1 MSKKYDIFISYRRVS
16 FDIANLIAMK
26 LTAAG
31 YSVFVDIETL
41 HAGKFNERLL
51 EVIKGCKDFILV
63 LPPNALERCND
74 ETDWVRCEV
83 EHAIKHKKNIIPV
96 MLRNFEWPAADSLPE
111 SLRDL
116 PMYNGV
122 MINDAN
128 LFVDT
133 IERIKRNFLVS
144 RPRRKVLRITIYS
157 VIAAAIVAV
166 ALCLLLCK
174 GSAEA
179 PVKTQE
185 SQLIEQP
192 EVSEDVELVCNECA
206 IQLMSLQ
213 LMCDQDMQVL
223 TSLYKEWE
231 RLLTSKHVDGD
242 DVRYLESYATYCLHQ
257 LHAKSPLKIWDCDY
271 TILDSVGISTNL
283 LNRFEKSVN
292 SFDSALRDH
301 ITILQRIA
309 PSYSLYARYIELSKE
324 YYMAMLEYNYSILL
338 EIYSKMPESVYE
350 NEEIFEAST
359 NLHFFTTISM
369 RDKTSEYERRQK
381 SLQIVMNEKQRHMK
395 GMIED
400 DIL

>member
-1 MSKKYDIFISYRRVS
+1 MSKRYDIFISYRRVS

-51 EVIKGCKDFILV
+51 EVIEGCKDFILV

-74 ETDWVRCEV
+74 ENDWVRCEV
-83 EHAIKHKKNIIPV
+83 EHALKHKKNIIPV
-96 MLRNFEWPAADSLPE
+96 MLRNFEWPAAENLPA

-133 IERIKRNFLVS
+133 IERLKRNFLVS
-144 RPRRKVLRITIYS
+144 RPRSKALRITIYS
-157 VIAAAIVAV
+157 VIAVAIVAV
-166 ALCLLLCK
+166 TLCLLLCK

-231 RLLTSKHVDGD
+231 RLLDRKHVDGD
-242 DVRYLESYATYCLHQ
+242 NVRYLESYATYCLHQ
-257 LHAKSPLKIWDCDY
+257 LHTKSPLKIWDCDY
-271 TILDSVGISTNL
+271 AILDSVGISTNL
-283 LNRFEKSVN
+283 LNRFETSVN

-301 ITILQRIA
+301 ITILQKIA

-350 NEEIFEAST
+350 NEEIFDAST

>member
-1 MSKKYDIFISYRRVS
+1 MS

-51 EVIKGCKDFILV
+51 EVIEGCKDFILV
-63 LPPNALERCND
+63 LPPNALERCNS
-74 ETDWVRCEV
+74 ENDWVRCEV
-83 EHAIKHKKNIIPV
+83 EHALKHKKNIIPV
-96 MLRNFEWPAADSLPE
+96 MLRNFEWPASEALPA

-133 IERIKRNFLVS
+133 IERIKRNFLIS
-144 RPRRKVLRITIYS
+144 RPKSKALRITLFTA
-157 VIAAAIVAV
+157 VGVAIVAIT
-166 ALCLLLCK
+166 LCMLFCK
-174 GSAEA
+174 ESAEA
-179 PVKTQE
+179 PVKPHEQ
-185 SQLIEQP
+185 QLIKQP
-192 EVSEDVELVCNECA
+192 VVSEYVELVCNECA

-231 RLLTSKHVDGD
+231 RLLGSKHVDDD

-257 LHAKSPLKIWDCDY
+257 LHAKSQLEIWDCDY
-271 TILDSVGISTNL
+271 AILDSVGISDNL
-283 LNRFEKSVN
+283 LNRFETSVN

-301 ITILQRIA
+301 ITILQKIT

-324 YYMAMLEYNYSILL
+324 YYIAMLEYNYSILL

-350 NEEIFEAST
+350 NDEIFDAST

-395 GMIED
+395 GMID
-400 DIL
+400 NDIL